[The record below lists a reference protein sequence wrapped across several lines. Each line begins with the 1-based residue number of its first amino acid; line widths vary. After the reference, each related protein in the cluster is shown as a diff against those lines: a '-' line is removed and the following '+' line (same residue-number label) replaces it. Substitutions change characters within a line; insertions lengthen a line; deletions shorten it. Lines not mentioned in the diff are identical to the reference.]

1 MKQDERIVIVG
12 ASLAGAKA
20 AVALRSEGFEGSITL
35 VGAEKHHPYERPP
48 LSKDYLQGKAERSS
62 VFVKPDEWYAENNVD
77 LRLGVRATGVDATAQ
92 TVTLDSGDT
101 LPYDSLLLATGSS
114 PRKLR
119 IPGSDLDGVH
129 YLRTLGNSETLHGEL
144 AGGGK
149 KLVLIGSGW
158 IGMELAASART
169 LGNDVVI
176 LERDPVPLAVALG
189 SELGQLFADMHTQN
203 GVDIRPSVEVTG
215 IIGTNG
221 RVTAV
226 SVAGQ
231 DDVPADLVVI
241 GVGAVPNIELAV
253 AAGLETSNGVD
264 VSASLQTSDPHIYA
278 AGDIANATHPVIGQR
293 LRSEHWQNA
302 ISTGEAAAKAMLGQ
316 DVSFDDIPYFFTD
329 QFDLGME
336 YSGYAP
342 LTKDAHL
349 VYRGDR
355 DKREFVVFWL
365 TDDNRIVAGMNV
377 NVWDVNGEVQRLI
390 RRSTPVDPA
399 ALANSDIPLDSL

>member
-1 MKQDERIVIVG
+1 MNQDERIVIVG

-20 AVALRSEGFEGSITL
+20 AVALRSEGFTGSITL

-62 VFVKPDEWYAENNVD
+62 VFVKPDEWYTENNVD
-77 LRLGVRATGVDATAQ
+77 LRLGTRATGVDATAQ

-101 LPYDSLLLATGSS
+101 LPYDKLLLATGSS

-129 YLRTLGNSETLHGEL
+129 YLRTLNNSETLRGEL

-158 IGMELAASART
+158 IGMELAASAKT

-189 SELGQLFADMHTQN
+189 SELGQLFADMHAQN
-203 GVDIRPSVEVTG
+203 GVDIRPSVEVIG
-215 IIGTNG
+215 IVGSDG
-221 RVTAV
+221 KVTAV

-231 DDVPADLVVI
+231 ADVPADLVVI
-241 GVGAVPNIELAV
+241 GIGAVPNIDLAV

-278 AGDIANATHPVIGQR
+278 AGDIANAMHPVIGQR

-316 DVSFDDIPYFFTD
+316 EVSFDDIPYFFTD

-365 TDDNRIVAGMNV
+365 TDDDRIVAGMNV
-377 NVWDVNGEVQRLI
+377 NVWDVNSEVQRLI
-390 RRSTPVDPA
+390 RRGTPVDPA
-399 ALANSDIPLDSL
+399 ATANPDIPLDSL

>member
-20 AVALRSEGFEGSITL
+20 AAALRSEGFEGSITL

-48 LSKDYLQGKAERSS
+48 LSKDYLQGNAERSS
-62 VFVKPDEWYAENNVD
+62 VFVKPAEWYAENNVD
-77 LRLGVRATGVDATAQ
+77 LRLGVAATGFDAAAQ
-92 TVTLDSGDT
+92 TVTLENGET
-101 LPYDSLLLATGSS
+101 LPYDALLLATGSS
-114 PRKLR
+114 PRWLS

-129 YLRTLGNSETLHGEL
+129 YLRTLDDSEALHKEL
-144 AGGGK
+144 ADGGK

-158 IGMELAASART
+158 IGMELAASANV
-169 LGNDVVI
+169 LGNDVVV
-176 LERDPVPLAVALG
+176 LERGPVPLAAALG
-189 SELGQLFADMHTQN
+189 SELGQFFADLHLRN
-203 GVDIRPSVEVTG
+203 GVDIRPSVEVTSITG
-215 IIGTNG
+215 RDG
-221 RVTAV
+221 RVAAV
-226 SVAGQ
+226 SVIGQ

-241 GVGAVPNIELAV
+241 GIGAVPNIDLAV

-264 VSASLQTSDPHIYA
+264 VSASLQTSDPHVYA
-278 AGDIANATHPVIGQR
+278 AGDIANAMHPVLGQR

-302 ISTGEAAAKAMLGQ
+302 ISTGEAAAKAILGQ

-342 LTKDAHL
+342 LTKDARL

-355 DKREFVVFWL
+355 DTREFVVFWL
-365 TDDNRIVAGMNV
+365 SDDNRVVAGMNV
-377 NVWDVNGEVQRLI
+377 NVWDVNGEVQRFI
-390 RRSTPVDPA
+390 RRGTPVDPS
-399 ALANSDIPLDSL
+399 ALANPDIPLDSL

>member
-1 MKQDERIVIVG
+1 MKQDERIVIIG

-20 AVALRSEGFEGSITL
+20 AVALRSEGFVGSITL

-48 LSKDYLQGKAERSS
+48 LSKDYLQGKAERPS

-101 LPYDSLLLATGSS
+101 LPYDTLLLATGSS

-129 YLRTLGNSETLHGEL
+129 YLRTLNNSETLRGEL

-189 SELGQLFADMHTQN
+189 SELGQLFADMHAQN

-215 IIGTNG
+215 IVG
-221 RVTAV
+221 RDGKVTAV

-241 GVGAVPNIELAV
+241 GVGAVPNIDLAV

-278 AGDIANATHPVIGQR
+278 AGDIANAMHPVIGQR

-365 TDDNRIVAGMNV
+365 TDDNRVVAGMNV
-377 NVWDVNGEVQRLI
+377 NVWDVNSEVQRLI
-390 RRSTPVDPA
+390 RRGTPVDPS
-399 ALANSDIPLDSL
+399 ALANSDTPLDSL